1 MTHRGPHVPDVGEGW
16 VGALGLAV
24 ENGLTVQHDLQP
36 ALANRGQGYAQG
48 TAELCEKLGRYPSGL
63 GQVASSYAV
72 GYLQVVLIL
81 CHDNPSFVRAVSFAG
96 TPLAPGSAADIIGL
110 TPSWVKAEEGAY

>member
-1 MTHRGPHVPDVGEGW
+1 MTYRGPHIPDVGEGW

-36 ALANRGQGYAQG
+36 TLARRGQGYAQG

-63 GQVASSYAV
+63 GKVASSYAV

-81 CHDNPSFVRAVSFAG
+81 CHDDPSFARSSVPER
-96 TPLAPGSAADIIGL
+96 LLRPGSAADIIGL
-110 TPSWVKAEEGAY
+110 THGWVKAEEGD